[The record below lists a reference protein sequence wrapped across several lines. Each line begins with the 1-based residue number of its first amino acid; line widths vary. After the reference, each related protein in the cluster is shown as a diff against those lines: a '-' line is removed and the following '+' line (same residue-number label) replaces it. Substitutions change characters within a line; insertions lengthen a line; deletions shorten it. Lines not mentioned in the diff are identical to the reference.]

1 MSVEYAIE
9 GRGVVRERGRFR
21 LGPADVLLPRGQV
34 MGLVG
39 PNGSGKTT
47 LIKTILGMTSI
58 DAGTLTVL
66 GTDPERA
73 KAAVG
78 AVLDANY
85 LVPGWTIGQATRA
98 VRPFYPNWD
107 QDYAEQLLHQ
117 FRLDPTALV
126 KELSSGEGRKIALV
140 LALSPRPEL
149 AVLDEPTSGLD
160 PLTRE
165 EVMQVLRAY
174 MAEQDCS
181 ILFST
186 HIPADLAGVA
196 DQLLAVRDGRV
207 AYAGEM
213 DALTEEFFAVR
224 GANDELPLIR
234 DRLIGARST
243 RTNFEAVVRATDSG
257 GLPASV
263 LVEEASIDDVV
274 KALAVPVT
282 EGAIK

>member
-1 MSVEYAIE
+1 MSIEYAIE
-9 GRGVVRERGRFR
+9 GRGVVRDRGRFR
-21 LGPADVLLPRGQV
+21 LGPVDILLPRGQV

-47 LIKTILGMTSI
+47 LIKAILGMTSI
-58 DAGTLTVL
+58 DAGTLAVL

-73 KAAVG
+73 KATVC

-85 LVPGWTIGQATRA
+85 LVPGWSIRQAIRA

-107 QDYAEQLLHQ
+107 QDYAEHLLHQ
-117 FRLDPTALV
+117 FRLDPTARV
-126 KELSSGEGRKIALV
+126 KELSSGEGNKLALV

-174 MAEQDCS
+174 MAEQDSS

-224 GANDELPLIR
+224 GANDDLPPIR
-234 DRLIGARST
+234 DRLIGARCT

-263 LVEEASIDDVV
+263 LVEEANIDDVV
-274 KALAVPVT
+274 KALAVPVA
-282 EGAIK
+282 EGAIR

>member
-9 GRGVVRERGRFR
+9 GRGVVRDRGRFR
-21 LGPADVLLPRGQV
+21 LGPVDILLPRGQV

-47 LIKTILGMTSI
+47 LIKAILGMTSI
-58 DAGTLTVL
+58 DAGTLSVL
-66 GTDPERA
+66 GTDPEHA
-73 KAAVG
+73 KASVG
-78 AVLDANY
+78 AVLDADY
-85 LVPGWTIGQATRA
+85 LVPGWSIEQAIRA

-107 QDYAEQLLHQ
+107 QDYAEHLLHQ
-117 FRLDPTALV
+117 FRLDPSARV
-126 KELSSGEGRKIALV
+126 KELSSGEGNKLALL

-174 MAEQDCS
+174 MAEKDSS

-186 HIPADLAGVA
+186 HIPADLGGVA

-224 GANDELPLIR
+224 GTNDDLPPIR

-243 RTNFEAVVRATDSG
+243 LTNFEAVVRATDSG

-274 KALAVPVT
+274 KALAVPLT
-282 EGAIK
+282 QGATK